1 MDLVSQWI
9 LYPNVYKFVLICQ
22 ANFFL
27 KVSLFFSVIN
37 ISVVNLTLLYINSE
51 AVIPAKPGIHL
62 GKTGFR
68 VKPGM
73 TIKVKGLLT
82 HHIR

>member
-9 LYPNVYKFVLICQ
+9 WYPKVYKFIFICQ
-22 ANFFL
+22 AKFL
-27 KVSLFFSVIN
+27 KVSFFSMIN

-62 GKTGFR
+62 GKTGFL

-73 TIKVKGLLT
+73 TINVKGLLT
-82 HHIR
+82 YHIR

>member
-1 MDLVSQWI
+1 M
-9 LYPNVYKFVLICQ
+9 
-22 ANFFL
+22 
-27 KVSLFFSVIN
+27 IN

-62 GKTGFR
+62 GKTGFL

-73 TIKVKGLLT
+73 TINVKGLLT